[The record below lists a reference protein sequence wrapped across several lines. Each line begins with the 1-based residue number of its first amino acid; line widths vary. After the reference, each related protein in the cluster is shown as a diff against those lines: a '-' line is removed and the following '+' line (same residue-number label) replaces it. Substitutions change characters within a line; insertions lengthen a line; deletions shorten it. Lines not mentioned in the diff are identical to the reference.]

1 MRYNKL
7 GKAGIRLS
15 EIGFGSWI
23 TFAKQIN
30 LNEIKEFM
38 HIAFDHGV
46 NFFDNAEG
54 YAHGEAETLM
64 GKALK
69 EFRREDLVLSTKIFW
84 GGNGPND
91 TGLSRKHLIEGTKN
105 ALKRLQLNYVDLL
118 FCHRPDPA
126 TPIEETVLAMDYL
139 VRGGYALYWGTS
151 EWSAEQIETAL
162 EIAEK
167 EHCMKPAMEQ
177 PLYNLFFRERV
188 EKEYLSLFEKY
199 GLGTTTWSPL
209 ASGILSGKYNNGI
222 PQDSRLAKEAWL
234 IPPNFQEQLE
244 KVKLLAKVADQLSC
258 TLSQL
263 AIAWCLTNPHVSSVI
278 TGATKKEQLIE
289 NLQAQEVKTRL
300 TADVL
305 LTINKI
311 IK

>member
-1 MRYNKL
+1 MQYNKL

-23 TFAKQIN
+23 TFAKQIS

-38 HIAFDHGV
+38 HIAFDQGV

-69 EFRREDLVLSTKIFW
+69 EFRREDLVISTKIFW

-105 ALKRLQLNYVDLL
+105 SLKRLQLSYVDLL
-118 FCHRPDPA
+118 FCHRPDPE

-139 VRGGYALYWGTS
+139 VRHGYALYWGTS
-151 EWSAEQIETAL
+151 EWNAQQIEEAMT
-162 EIAEK
+162 IAER
-167 EHCMKPAMEQ
+167 EQCMKPAMEQ
-177 PLYNLFFRERV
+177 PLYNLFFRDRL
-188 EKEYLSLFEKY
+188 EKEYVKLFEKY

-222 PQDSRLAKEAWL
+222 PQESRLAKEAWL
-234 IPPNFQEQLE
+234 IPPNFQEQLQ
-244 KVKLLAKVADQLSC
+244 KVKLLAKIAEQLSC

-263 AIAWCLTNPHVSSVI
+263 AIAWCLTNPRVSSVI

-289 NLQAQEVKTRL
+289 NLNAVPIKKRL

-305 LTINKI
+305 IAINKI